1 MAQTATL
8 HVKIEPRTARSLK
21 DLARR
26 RGRTV
31 GELVRQAISACYQP
45 EMDGLSAPH
54 RQAVEAYR
62 GGYISVGK
70 LAEALGCT
78 VLDAR
83 RWLIERSI
91 PQTAAFDPSD
101 AAHA

>member
-21 DLARR
+21 QFARR
-26 RGRTV
+26 RGQTV
-31 GELVRQAISACYQP
+31 GELVRQAIASCYQP
-45 EMDGLSAPH
+45 DMEGLSAAH

-62 GGYISVGK
+62 GGYISAGK
-70 LAEALGCT
+70 LAEVLGCN
-78 VLDAR
+78 VLEVR
-83 RWLIERSI
+83 RWLRDRSV
-91 PQTAAFDPSD
+91 PSAAAFDVDD